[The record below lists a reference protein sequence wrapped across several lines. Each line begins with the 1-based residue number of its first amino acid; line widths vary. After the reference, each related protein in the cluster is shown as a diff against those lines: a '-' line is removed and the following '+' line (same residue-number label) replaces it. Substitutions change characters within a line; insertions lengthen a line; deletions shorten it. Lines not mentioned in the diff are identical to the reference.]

1 MTCDGFLKLRYS
13 YGIKLLSRADTI
25 LSPPEDEEE
34 GSVEECAPLLED
46 NPMLTSPPSSSAT
59 LAHDMDSDSLGPLKP
74 LGPHLNFVP
83 PRRNTAFYNSF
94 PNSPNDSRAN
104 LAVYDYSSSATD
116 TEEGDGE
123 IVLPAQ
129 SQSKHRFHHCWHRII
144 RVGGILNNFMTVP
157 LWSALLSLLV
167 ACIEPL
173 KHALLVHMQPV
184 DNAISTAGK
193 CSVPLTLVVLGAY
206 FHVPDERTTTP
217 TRKRTFMQ
225 YMRHVFRRKEHA
237 ISPMTISREDR
248 AKPGETKTVVLAV
261 ASRMIITPVL
271 LIPAMALA
279 TRYDLQ
285 VVFQE

>member
-1 MTCDGFLKLRYS
+1 
-13 YGIKLLSRADTI
+13 
-25 LSPPEDEEE
+25 
-34 GSVEECAPLLED
+34 
-46 NPMLTSPPSSSAT
+46 
-59 LAHDMDSDSLGPLKP
+59 MDSDSLGPLKP
-74 LGPHLNFVP
+74 LGPHLNFAP

-104 LAVYDYSSSATD
+104 LAVYDDSSSATD

-123 IVLPAQ
+123 IVLPTQ
-129 SQSKHRFHHCWHRII
+129 SQSKHRFHHYWHRIV

-206 FHVPDERTTTP
+206 FHVPDERTTP
-217 TRKRTFMQ
+217 TTKRTFMQ
-225 YMRHVFRRKEHA
+225 YMRHVFRRKKHT

-271 LIPAMALA
+271 LIPGMALA
-279 TRYDLQ
+279 TRYDWQ